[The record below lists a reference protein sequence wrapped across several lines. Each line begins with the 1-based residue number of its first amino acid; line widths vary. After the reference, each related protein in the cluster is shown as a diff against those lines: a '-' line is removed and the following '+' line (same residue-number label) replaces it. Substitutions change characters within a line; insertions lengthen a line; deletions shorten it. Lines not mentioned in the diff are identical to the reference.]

1 MTRTLLTLAIWTVL
15 AAIPVAAHHSFAAYY
30 FEDQS
35 VSISGSIHEFRYSNP
50 HAILVV
56 NAMDQSG
63 RMQRYE
69 AEWAGPTRLERQGIR
84 KDTLKPG
91 DYVVLTGAPGR
102 VATEYKV
109 HLKSL
114 HRPSDG
120 WKWGSG
126 GRR

>member
-1 MTRTLLTLAIWTVL
+1 MTRTLLTLAIGTVL
-15 AAIPVAAHHSFAAYY
+15 AAIPVSAHHSFAAYY

-35 VSISGSIHEFRYSNP
+35 VSIAGNIHEFRYTSP
-50 HAILVV
+50 HAVVVV
-56 NAMDQSG
+56 NVMDQNG

-69 AEWAGPTRLERQGIR
+69 AEWAGPNRLDRQRIR

-91 DYVVLTGAPGR
+91 DYVIVTGAPGR
-102 VATEYKV
+102 VASEYKV
-109 HLKSL
+109 HLKSI

-120 WKWGSG
+120 WQWGNG